1 VQPELIYNN
10 LHRDNH
16 HRCSKIKSEEIG
28 TKWICVDAGANLVA
42 FARMDGA
49 WIGSDTFQKKQKHQ
63 HGLPWT
69 LPL

>member
-1 VQPELIYNN
+1 MNITTTSRQLS
-10 LHRDNH
+10 LQ
-16 HRCSKIKSEEIG
+16 KIKSEEIG
-28 TKWICVDAGANLVA
+28 TKMDICVVDAGANLVA

-49 WIGSDTFQKKQKHQ
+49 WMDLLTFIQKQKHQ